1 MNLSKMI
8 QKRPKDT
15 KGTLIKLYKTLLP
28 FKVLIIFVVVL
39 SIFSCVLSLLGPYFC
54 GEAINEV
61 EKGPGMID
69 FSIVWKWAVMML
81 VSYLQLEYPIYI
93 FCDFVYLTINL
104 IMVSVSKK
112 TGYILR
118 KECFEKLHRLPVSV
132 FDDNSAGDILSRISY
147 DVDVVATSIQTDI
160 SQIITTI
167 ITVLGSFFMMLKI
180 SLPLSCITM
189 VTLPVTIIYTI
200 HIKGITRPLYSK
212 RSEKYGEM
220 NGFVE
225 EMFSGEKTIQA
236 YSYEENVSKEYAKIN
251 KEASDA
257 YFNADV
263 RGVTIGP
270 TMGMMNNL
278 SLALNGMIGSI
289 LYMFSFATLGQLSSF
304 ILYSRKFAG
313 PINELSNIMNEIF
326 SALSAAERIYSFLG
340 MKEDPEDAPD
350 AIELTSGE
358 GRVELR
364 DVSFSYSPE
373 KEILHSVSFSTEK
386 GKTLAIV
393 GETGAGK
400 TTIINLL
407 MRFYRPQGGKILID
421 GIDSAKLT
429 DRSLRSQFAM
439 VLQDTW
445 LFRGTILENIAYGR
459 EDATREEVVEA
470 AKKAGIH
477 HFITTLEKGYD
488 TVLSENGGN
497 ISKGQKQLL
506 TIARAFLSKAPV
518 LILDEAT
525 SNVDTSTEKKVQEAM
540 TALMKGRTAIVIA
553 HRLSTIENA
562 DEIIVMSHGS
572 VVEKG
577 THSSLLEKKGA
588 YYNLYRSQFA

>member
-1 MNLSKMI
+1 MKLSKMI

-15 KGTLIKLYKTLLP
+15 KGTLKRLWKTLYP
-28 FKVLIIFVVVL
+28 FWNIIIVVGLL
-39 SIFSCVLSLLGPYFC
+39 SLLSCVLSLLGPYFC

-61 EKGPGMID
+61 EKGAGAID
-69 FSIVWKWAVMML
+69 FSLVWKWALLML
-81 VSYLQLEYPIYI
+81 FSYILSEG
-93 FCDFVYLTINL
+93 VYLSINL
-104 IMVSVSKK
+104 IMVKISKK
-112 TGYILR
+112 TAYMLR
-118 KECFEKLHRLPVSV
+118 KECFDKLHRLPVSV
-132 FDDNSAGDILSRISY
+132 FDDNSAGDILSRVSY
-147 DVDVVATSIQTDI
+147 DVDVVATSIQADI
-160 SQIITTI
+160 SQIITTV
-167 ITVLGSFFMMLKI
+167 ITVLGSFFMMLNI
-180 SLPLSCITM
+180 SLPLSVVTM
-189 VTLPVTIIYTI
+189 VTLPITVLYTI

-236 YSYEENVSKEYAKIN
+236 YGYEENVSRQFASIN
-251 KEASDA
+251 EDASDA

-278 SLALNGMIGSI
+278 SLALNGTLGSI
-289 LYMFSFATLGQLSSF
+289 LYMFSYATLGQLSSF

-313 PINELSNIMNEIF
+313 PINELANIMNELF
-326 SALSAAERIYSFLG
+326 SALSAAERIFSFLD
-340 MKEDPEDAPD
+340 MEEERKDKEG
-350 AIELTSGE
+350 AIEIEKGE
-358 GRVELR
+358 GNIEVR
-364 DVSFSYSPE
+364 DVSFSYFPE
-373 KEILHSVSFSTEK
+373 KEILHNVSFSAEK

-407 MRFYRPQGGKILID
+407 MRFYYPERGKIFID
-421 GIDSAKLT
+421 GIDST
-429 DRSLRSQFAM
+429 DIKVHSQRRQFAM

-445 LFRGTILENIAYGR
+445 LFRGTVYDNIAYGR
-459 EDATREEVVEA
+459 EGATREEVVEA

-477 HFITTLEKGYD
+477 YFISTLDKGYD
-488 TVLSENGGN
+488 TVISEDGGN

-506 TIARAFLSKAPV
+506 TIARAFLPNSPV

-525 SNVDTSTEKKVQEAM
+525 SNVDTSTEKRVQEAM

-562 DEIIVMSHGS
+562 DEIIVMSNGS

-588 YYNLYRSQFA
+588 YYKLYRSQFS

>member
-81 VSYLQLEYPIYI
+81 VSYLFSEV
-93 FCDFVYLTINL
+93 VYLTINL

-167 ITVLGSFFMMLKI
+167 ITVLGSLFMMLKI

-445 LFRGTILENIAYGR
+445 LFRGTVLENIAYGR

-488 TVLSENGGN
+488 TVISENGGN

-518 LILDEAT
+518 LIRDEAT

>member
-28 FKVLIIFVVVL
+28 FKVFIIFVVAL
-39 SIFSCVLSLLGPYFC
+39 SIFSCILSLLGPYFC

-81 VSYLQLEYPIYI
+81 VSYLFSEV
-93 FCDFVYLTINL
+93 VYLTINL
-104 IMVSVSKK
+104 IMVSISKK

-340 MKEDPEDAPD
+340 MKEDPEDASD

-445 LFRGTILENIAYGR
+445 LFRGTVLENIAYGR

-488 TVLSENGGN
+488 TVISENGGN

-562 DEIIVMSHGS
+562 DEIIVMSYGS

>member
-69 FSIVWKWAVMML
+69 FSIVWKCAVMML
-81 VSYLQLEYPIYI
+81 VSYLFSEV
-93 FCDFVYLTINL
+93 VYLTINL

-340 MKEDPEDAPD
+340 MIEDPEDAPD

-445 LFRGTILENIAYGR
+445 LFRGTVLENIAYGR

-488 TVLSENGGN
+488 TVISENGGN

-525 SNVDTSTEKKVQEAM
+525 SNVDTSTEKKVQKAM

>member
-1 MNLSKMI
+1 MKLSKMI

-15 KGTLIKLYKTLLP
+15 KGTLKRLWKTLSP
-28 FKVLIIFVVVL
+28 FWNIIIVVGLL
-39 SIFSCVLSLLGPYFC
+39 SLLSCVLSLLGPYFC

-61 EKGPGMID
+61 EKGAGAID
-69 FSIVWKWAVMML
+69 FSLVWKWALLML
-81 VSYLQLEYPIYI
+81 FSYILSEG
-93 FCDFVYLTINL
+93 VYLSINL
-104 IMVSVSKK
+104 IMVKISKK
-112 TGYILR
+112 TAYMLR
-118 KECFEKLHRLPVSV
+118 KECFDKLHRLPVSV
-132 FDDNSAGDILSRISY
+132 FDDNSAGDILSRVSY
-147 DVDVVATSIQTDI
+147 DVDVVATSIQADI
-160 SQIITTI
+160 SQIITTV
-167 ITVLGSFFMMLKI
+167 ITVLGSFFMMLNI
-180 SLPLSCITM
+180 SLPLSVVTM
-189 VTLPVTIIYTI
+189 VTLPITVFYTI

-236 YSYEENVSKEYAKIN
+236 YGYEENVSRQFASIN
-251 KEASDA
+251 EDASDA

-278 SLALNGMIGSI
+278 SLALNGTLGSI
-289 LYMFSFATLGQLSSF
+289 LYMFSYATLGQLSSF

-313 PINELSNIMNEIF
+313 PINELANIMNELF
-326 SALSAAERIYSFLG
+326 SALSAAERIFSFLD
-340 MKEDPEDAPD
+340 MEEERKDKEG
-350 AIELTSGE
+350 AIEIEKGE
-358 GRVELR
+358 GNIEVR

-373 KEILHSVSFSTEK
+373 KEILHNVSFSAEK

-407 MRFYRPQGGKILID
+407 MRFYYPERGKIFID
-421 GIDSAKLT
+421 GIDST
-429 DRSLRSQFAM
+429 DIKVHSQRRQFAM

-445 LFRGTILENIAYGR
+445 LFRGTVYDNIAYGR
-459 EDATREEVVEA
+459 EGATREEVVEA

-477 HFITTLEKGYD
+477 YFISTLDKGYD
-488 TVLSENGGN
+488 TVISEDGGN

-506 TIARAFLSKAPV
+506 TIARAFLSNSPV

-525 SNVDTSTEKKVQEAM
+525 SNVDTSTEKRVQEAM

-562 DEIIVMSHGS
+562 DEIIVMSNGS

-588 YYNLYRSQFA
+588 YYKLYRSQFS

>member
-81 VSYLQLEYPIYI
+81 VSYLFSEV
-93 FCDFVYLTINL
+93 VYLTINL

-445 LFRGTILENIAYGR
+445 LFRGTVLENIAYGR

-470 AKKAGIH
+470 AKKVGIH

-488 TVLSENGGN
+488 TVISENGGN

-525 SNVDTSTEKKVQEAM
+525 SNVDTSTEKKVQKAM

>member
-1 MNLSKMI
+1 MKLSKMI
-8 QKRPKDT
+8 QKRPKDA
-15 KGTLIKLYKTLLP
+15 KGTLKRLCKTLSP
-28 FKVLIIFVVVL
+28 FKTTIMIVVL
-39 SIFSCVLSLLGPYFC
+39 LSFLSCVLSLFGPYFC

-61 EKGPGMID
+61 EKGQGNID
-69 FSIVWKWAVMML
+69 FSIVWKWAIMML
-81 VSYLQLEYPIYI
+81 FSYLFSEAVFLS
-93 FCDFVYLTINL
+93 INL
-104 IMVSVSKK
+104 LMVSVSKK
-112 TGYILR
+112 TGYLLR
-118 KECFEKLHRLPVSV
+118 KECFDKLHRLPISV
-132 FDDNSAGDILSRISY
+132 FDDNSAGDILSRVSY
-147 DVDVVATSIQTDI
+147 DVDVVATSIQADI
-160 SQIITTI
+160 SQVVTTV
-167 ITVLGSFFMMLKI
+167 ITVLGSFFMMIRI
-180 SLPLSCITM
+180 SLPLSVVTM
-189 VTLPVTIIYTI
+189 ITLPITIIYTI

-236 YSYEENVSKEYAKIN
+236 YGYEENVSKQFAQIN

-257 YFNADV
+257 YYNADV

-278 SLALNGMIGSI
+278 SLALNGTLGAI
-289 LYMFSFATLGQLSSF
+289 LYTFSYIGLGQISSF

-326 SALSAAERIYSFLG
+326 SALSAAERIYSFLD
-340 MKEDPEDAPD
+340 MKEEPSDQKDSVE
-350 AIELTSGE
+350 IENGE
-358 GRVELR
+358 GRIEMK
-364 DVSFSYSPE
+364 DVSFSYSPD
-373 KEILHSVSFSTEK
+373 KEILHNVSFSTQK
-386 GKTLAIV
+386 GKVLAIV

-407 MRFYRPQGGKILID
+407 MRFYYPQKGNILID
-421 GIDSAKLT
+421 GIDSVDLKARFQRK
-429 DRSLRSQFAM
+429 QFAM

-445 LFRGTILENIAYGR
+445 LFSGTVYENIAYGR
-459 EDATREEVVEA
+459 EDATKDEVIEA

-477 HFITTLEKGYD
+477 HFISTLNKGYD
-488 TVLSENGGN
+488 TIISEDGGN

-506 TIARAFLSKAPV
+506 TIARAFLSNSPV

-525 SNVDTSTEKKVQEAM
+525 SNVDTSTEKRVQEAM

-562 DEIIVMSHGS
+562 DEVLVMSNGS
-572 VVEKG
+572 IIERG

-588 YYNLYRSQFA
+588 YYKLYRSQFS

>member
-1 MNLSKMI
+1 MKLSKMI

-15 KGTLIKLYKTLLP
+15 KGTLKRLWKTLSP
-28 FKVLIIFVVVL
+28 FWNIILVVGLL
-39 SIFSCVLSLLGPYFC
+39 SLLSCVLSLLGPYFC

-61 EKGPGMID
+61 EKGAGAID
-69 FSIVWKWAVMML
+69 FSLVWKWALLML
-81 VSYLQLEYPIYI
+81 FSYILSEG
-93 FCDFVYLTINL
+93 VYLSINL
-104 IMVSVSKK
+104 IMVKISKK
-112 TGYILR
+112 TAYMLR
-118 KECFEKLHRLPVSV
+118 KECFDKLHRLPVSV
-132 FDDNSAGDILSRISY
+132 FDDNSAGDILSRVSY
-147 DVDVVATSIQTDI
+147 DVDVVATSIQADI
-160 SQIITTI
+160 SQIITTV
-167 ITVLGSFFMMLKI
+167 ITVLGSFFMMLNI
-180 SLPLSCITM
+180 SLPLSVVTM
-189 VTLPVTIIYTI
+189 VTLPITVLYTI

-236 YSYEENVSKEYAKIN
+236 YGYEENVSRQFASIN
-251 KEASDA
+251 EDASDA

-278 SLALNGMIGSI
+278 SLALNGTLGSI
-289 LYMFSFATLGQLSSF
+289 LYMFSYATLGQLSSF

-313 PINELSNIMNEIF
+313 PINELANIMNELF
-326 SALSAAERIYSFLG
+326 SALSAAERIFSFLD
-340 MKEDPEDAPD
+340 MEEERKDKEG
-350 AIELTSGE
+350 AIEIEKGE
-358 GRVELR
+358 GNIEVR

-373 KEILHSVSFSTEK
+373 KEILHNVSFSAEK

-407 MRFYRPQGGKILID
+407 MRFYYPERGKIFID
-421 GIDSAKLT
+421 GIDST
-429 DRSLRSQFAM
+429 DIKVHSQRRQFAM

-445 LFRGTILENIAYGR
+445 LFRGTVYDNIAYGR
-459 EDATREEVVEA
+459 EGATREEVVEA

-477 HFITTLEKGYD
+477 YFISTLDKGYD
-488 TVLSENGGN
+488 TVISEDGGN

-506 TIARAFLSKAPV
+506 TIARAFLSNSPV

-525 SNVDTSTEKKVQEAM
+525 SNVDTSTEKRVQEAM

-562 DEIIVMSHGS
+562 DEIIVMSNGS

-588 YYNLYRSQFA
+588 YYKLYRSQFS

>member
-28 FKVLIIFVVVL
+28 FKVLIIFVVAL

-81 VSYLQLEYPIYI
+81 VSYLFSEV
-93 FCDFVYLTINL
+93 VYLTINL

-340 MKEDPEDAPD
+340 MKEDPEDASD

-445 LFRGTILENIAYGR
+445 LFRGTVLENIAYGR

-488 TVLSENGGN
+488 TVISENGGN

-540 TALMKGRTAIVIA
+540 AALMKGRTAIVIA

-577 THSSLLEKKGA
+577 THSSLLEKKGT

>member
-1 MNLSKMI
+1 MKLSKMI

-15 KGTLIKLYKTLLP
+15 KGTLKRLWKTLSP
-28 FKVLIIFVVVL
+28 FWNIIIVVGLL
-39 SIFSCVLSLLGPYFC
+39 SLLSCVLSLLGPYFC

-61 EKGPGMID
+61 EKGAGAID
-69 FSIVWKWAVMML
+69 FSLVWKWALLML
-81 VSYLQLEYPIYI
+81 FSYILSEG
-93 FCDFVYLTINL
+93 VYLSINL
-104 IMVSVSKK
+104 IMVKISKK
-112 TGYILR
+112 TAYMLR
-118 KECFEKLHRLPVSV
+118 KECFDKLHRLPVSV
-132 FDDNSAGDILSRISY
+132 FDDNSAGDILSRVSY
-147 DVDVVATSIQTDI
+147 DVDVVATSIQADI
-160 SQIITTI
+160 SQIITTV
-167 ITVLGSFFMMLKI
+167 ITVLGSFFMMLNI
-180 SLPLSCITM
+180 SLPLSVVTM
-189 VTLPVTIIYTI
+189 VTLPITVLYTI

-236 YSYEENVSKEYAKIN
+236 YGYEENVSRQFASIN
-251 KEASDA
+251 EDASDA

-278 SLALNGMIGSI
+278 SLALNGTLGSI
-289 LYMFSFATLGQLSSF
+289 LYMFSYATLGQLSSF

-313 PINELSNIMNEIF
+313 PINELANIMNELF
-326 SALSAAERIYSFLG
+326 SALSAAERIFSFLD
-340 MKEDPEDAPD
+340 MEEERKDKEG
-350 AIELTSGE
+350 AIEIEKGE
-358 GRVELR
+358 GNIEVR
-364 DVSFSYSPE
+364 DVSFSYFPE
-373 KEILHSVSFSTEK
+373 KEILHNVSFSAEK

-407 MRFYRPQGGKILID
+407 MRFYYPERGKIFIG
-421 GIDSAKLT
+421 GIDST
-429 DRSLRSQFAM
+429 DIKVHSQRRQFAM

-445 LFRGTILENIAYGR
+445 LFRGTVYDNIAYGR
-459 EDATREEVVEA
+459 EGATREEVVEA

-477 HFITTLEKGYD
+477 YFISTLDKGYD
-488 TVLSENGGN
+488 TVISEDGGN

-506 TIARAFLSKAPV
+506 TIARAFLSNSPV

-525 SNVDTSTEKKVQEAM
+525 SNVDTSTEKRVQEAM

-562 DEIIVMSHGS
+562 DEIIVMSNGS

-588 YYNLYRSQFA
+588 YYKLYRSQFS

>member
-61 EKGPGMID
+61 EKGPGMIN

-81 VSYLQLEYPIYI
+81 VSYLFSEV
-93 FCDFVYLTINL
+93 VYLTINL

-488 TVLSENGGN
+488 TVISENGGN

>member
-28 FKVLIIFVVVL
+28 FKVLIIFVVAL

-69 FSIVWKWAVMML
+69 FSIIWKWAVMML
-81 VSYLQLEYPIYI
+81 VSYLFSEV
-93 FCDFVYLTINL
+93 VYLTINL

-340 MKEDPEDAPD
+340 MKEDPEDASD

-445 LFRGTILENIAYGR
+445 LFRGTVLENIAYGR

-488 TVLSENGGN
+488 TVISENGGN

>member
-1 MNLSKMI
+1 MKLSKMI

-15 KGTLIKLYKTLLP
+15 KGTLKRLWKTLSP
-28 FKVLIIFVVVL
+28 FWNIIIVVGLL
-39 SIFSCVLSLLGPYFC
+39 SLLSCVLSLLGPYFC

-61 EKGPGMID
+61 EKGAGAID
-69 FSIVWKWAVMML
+69 FSLVWKWSFLML
-81 VSYLQLEYPIYI
+81 FSYILSEA
-93 FCDFVYLTINL
+93 VYLSINL
-104 IMVSVSKK
+104 IMVKISKN
-112 TGYILR
+112 TAYMLR
-118 KECFEKLHRLPVSV
+118 KECFGKLHRLPVSV
-132 FDDNSAGDILSRISY
+132 FDDNSAGDILSRVSY
-147 DVDVVATSIQTDI
+147 DVDVVATSIQADI
-160 SQIITTI
+160 SQIITTV
-167 ITVLGSFFMMLKI
+167 ITVLGSFFMMLNI
-180 SLPLSCITM
+180 SLPLSVVTM
-189 VTLPVTIIYTI
+189 VTLPITVLYTI

-236 YSYEENVSKEYAKIN
+236 YGYEENVSRQFASIN
-251 KEASDA
+251 EDASDA

-278 SLALNGMIGSI
+278 SLALNGTLGSI
-289 LYMFSFATLGQLSSF
+289 LYMFSYATLGQLSSF

-313 PINELSNIMNEIF
+313 PINELANIMNELF
-326 SALSAAERIYSFLG
+326 SALSAAERIFSFLD
-340 MKEDPEDAPD
+340 MEEERKDKEG
-350 AIELTSGE
+350 AIEIEKGE
-358 GRVELR
+358 GNIEVR

-373 KEILHSVSFSTEK
+373 KEILHNVSFSAEK

-407 MRFYRPQGGKILID
+407 MRFYYPERGKIFID
-421 GIDSAKLT
+421 GIDRT
-429 DRSLRSQFAM
+429 DIKVHSQRRQFAM

-445 LFRGTILENIAYGR
+445 LFRGTVYDNIAYGR
-459 EDATREEVVEA
+459 EGATREEVVEA

-477 HFITTLEKGYD
+477 YFISTLDKGYD
-488 TVLSENGGN
+488 TVISEDGGN

-506 TIARAFLSKAPV
+506 TIARAFLSNSPV

-525 SNVDTSTEKKVQEAM
+525 SNVDTSTEKRVQEAM

-562 DEIIVMSHGS
+562 DEIIVMSNGS

-588 YYNLYRSQFA
+588 YYKLYRSQFS

>member
-81 VSYLQLEYPIYI
+81 VSYLFSEV
-93 FCDFVYLTINL
+93 VYLTINL

-364 DVSFSYSPE
+364 YVSFSYSPE

-445 LFRGTILENIAYGR
+445 LFRGTVLENIAYGR

-488 TVLSENGGN
+488 TVISENGGN

>member
-28 FKVLIIFVVVL
+28 FKVFIIFVVVL

-81 VSYLQLEYPIYI
+81 VSYLFSEV
-93 FCDFVYLTINL
+93 VYLTINL

-340 MKEDPEDAPD
+340 MIEDPEDAPD

-445 LFRGTILENIAYGR
+445 LFRGTVLENIAYGR

-488 TVLSENGGN
+488 TVISENGGN

>member
-81 VSYLQLEYPIYI
+81 VSYLFSEV
-93 FCDFVYLTINL
+93 VYLTINL

-340 MKEDPEDAPD
+340 MKEDPEDSPD

-445 LFRGTILENIAYGR
+445 LFRGTVLENIAYGR

-488 TVLSENGGN
+488 TVISENGGN

>member
-1 MNLSKMI
+1 MKLSKMI

-15 KGTLIKLYKTLLP
+15 KGTLKRLWKTLSP
-28 FKVLIIFVVVL
+28 FWNIIIVVGLL
-39 SIFSCVLSLLGPYFC
+39 SLLSCVLSLLGPYFC

-61 EKGPGMID
+61 EKGAGAID
-69 FSIVWKWAVMML
+69 FSLVWKWALLML
-81 VSYLQLEYPIYI
+81 FSYILSEG
-93 FCDFVYLTINL
+93 VYLSINL
-104 IMVSVSKK
+104 IMVKISKK
-112 TGYILR
+112 TAYMLR
-118 KECFEKLHRLPVSV
+118 KECFDKLHRLPVFV
-132 FDDNSAGDILSRISY
+132 FDDNSAGDILSRVSY
-147 DVDVVATSIQTDI
+147 DVDVVATSIQADI
-160 SQIITTI
+160 SQIITTV

-180 SLPLSCITM
+180 SLPLSVVTM
-189 VTLPVTIIYTI
+189 VTLPITVLYTI

-236 YSYEENVSKEYAKIN
+236 YGYEENVSRQFASIN
-251 KEASDA
+251 EDASDA

-278 SLALNGMIGSI
+278 SLALNGTLGSI
-289 LYMFSFATLGQLSSF
+289 LYMFSYATLGQLSSF

-313 PINELSNIMNEIF
+313 PINELANIMNELF
-326 SALSAAERIYSFLG
+326 SALSAAERIFSFLD
-340 MKEDPEDAPD
+340 MEEERKDKEG
-350 AIELTSGE
+350 AIEIEKGE
-358 GRVELR
+358 GNIEVR

-373 KEILHSVSFSTEK
+373 KEILHNVSFSAEK

-407 MRFYRPQGGKILID
+407 MRFYYPERGKIFID
-421 GIDSAKLT
+421 GIDST
-429 DRSLRSQFAM
+429 DIKVHSQRRQFAM

-445 LFRGTILENIAYGR
+445 LFRGTVYDNIAYGR
-459 EDATREEVVEA
+459 EGATREEVVEA

-477 HFITTLEKGYD
+477 YFISTLDKGYD
-488 TVLSENGGN
+488 TVISEDGGN

-506 TIARAFLSKAPV
+506 TIARAFLSNSPV

-525 SNVDTSTEKKVQEAM
+525 SNVDTSTEKRVQEAM

-562 DEIIVMSHGS
+562 DEIIVMSNGS

-588 YYNLYRSQFA
+588 YYKLYRSQFS

>member
-81 VSYLQLEYPIYI
+81 VSYLFSEV
-93 FCDFVYLTINL
+93 VYLTINL

-445 LFRGTILENIAYGR
+445 LFRGTVLENIAYGR

-488 TVLSENGGN
+488 TVICENGGN

>member
-81 VSYLQLEYPIYI
+81 VSYLFSEV
-93 FCDFVYLTINL
+93 VYLTINL

-225 EMFSGEKTIQA
+225 EMFSGEKTIQT

-445 LFRGTILENIAYGR
+445 LFRGTVLENIAYGR

-488 TVLSENGGN
+488 TVISENGGN

-588 YYNLYRSQFA
+588 YYKLYRSQFS

>member
-28 FKVLIIFVVVL
+28 FKVLIIFVVAL

-81 VSYLQLEYPIYI
+81 VSYLFSEV
-93 FCDFVYLTINL
+93 VYLTINL

-340 MKEDPEDAPD
+340 MIEDPEDAPD

-445 LFRGTILENIAYGR
+445 LFRGTVLENIAYGR

-488 TVLSENGGN
+488 TVISENGGN

>member
-81 VSYLQLEYPIYI
+81 VSYLFSEV
-93 FCDFVYLTINL
+93 VYLTINL
-104 IMVSVSKK
+104 IMVSISKK

-340 MKEDPEDAPD
+340 MKEDPEDASD

-445 LFRGTILENIAYGR
+445 LFRGTVLENIAYGR

-488 TVLSENGGN
+488 TVISENGGN

-562 DEIIVMSHGS
+562 DEIIVMSYGS

>member
-81 VSYLQLEYPIYI
+81 VSYLFSEV
-93 FCDFVYLTINL
+93 VYLTINL

-340 MKEDPEDAPD
+340 MKEDPEDASD

-445 LFRGTILENIAYGR
+445 LFRGTVLENIAYGR

-488 TVLSENGGN
+488 TVISENGGN

-506 TIARAFLSKAPV
+506 TIARALLSKAPV

>member
-1 MNLSKMI
+1 MKLSKMI

-15 KGTLIKLYKTLLP
+15 KGTLKRLWKTLSP
-28 FKVLIIFVVVL
+28 FWNIIIVVGLL
-39 SIFSCVLSLLGPYFC
+39 SLLSCVLSLLGPYFC

-61 EKGPGMID
+61 EKGAGAID
-69 FSIVWKWAVMML
+69 FSLVWKWALLML
-81 VSYLQLEYPIYI
+81 FSYILSEG
-93 FCDFVYLTINL
+93 VYLSINL
-104 IMVSVSKK
+104 IMVKISKK
-112 TGYILR
+112 TAYMLR
-118 KECFEKLHRLPVSV
+118 KECFDKLHRLPVFV
-132 FDDNSAGDILSRISY
+132 FDDNSAGDILSRVSY
-147 DVDVVATSIQTDI
+147 DVDVVATSIQADI
-160 SQIITTI
+160 SQIITTV
-167 ITVLGSFFMMLKI
+167 ITVLGSFFMMLNI
-180 SLPLSCITM
+180 SLPLSVVTM
-189 VTLPVTIIYTI
+189 VTLPITVLYTI

-236 YSYEENVSKEYAKIN
+236 YGYEENVSRQFASIN
-251 KEASDA
+251 EDASDA

-278 SLALNGMIGSI
+278 SLALNGTLGSI
-289 LYMFSFATLGQLSSF
+289 LYMFSYATLGQLSSF

-313 PINELSNIMNEIF
+313 PINELANIMNELF
-326 SALSAAERIYSFLG
+326 SALSAAERIFSFLD
-340 MKEDPEDAPD
+340 MEEERKDKEG
-350 AIELTSGE
+350 AIEIEKGE
-358 GRVELR
+358 GNIEVR

-373 KEILHSVSFSTEK
+373 KEILHNVSFSAEK

-407 MRFYRPQGGKILID
+407 MRFYYPERGKIFID
-421 GIDSAKLT
+421 GIDST
-429 DRSLRSQFAM
+429 DIKVHSQRRQFAM

-445 LFRGTILENIAYGR
+445 LFRGTVYDNIAYGR
-459 EDATREEVVEA
+459 EGATREEVVEA

-477 HFITTLEKGYD
+477 YFISTLDKGYD
-488 TVLSENGGN
+488 TVISEDGGN

-506 TIARAFLSKAPV
+506 TIARAFLSKSPV

-525 SNVDTSTEKKVQEAM
+525 SNVDTSTEKRVQEAM

-562 DEIIVMSHGS
+562 DEIIVMSNGS

-588 YYNLYRSQFA
+588 YYKLYRSQFS

>member
-28 FKVLIIFVVVL
+28 FKVFIIFVVVL

-81 VSYLQLEYPIYI
+81 VSYLFSEV
-93 FCDFVYLTINL
+93 VYLTINL

-445 LFRGTILENIAYGR
+445 LFRGTVLENIAYGR

-488 TVLSENGGN
+488 TVISENGGN

-525 SNVDTSTEKKVQEAM
+525 SNVDTSTEKKVQKAM

-562 DEIIVMSHGS
+562 DEIIVMSYGS

>member
-28 FKVLIIFVVVL
+28 FKVFIIFVVAL
-39 SIFSCVLSLLGPYFC
+39 SIFSCILSLLGPYFC

-81 VSYLQLEYPIYI
+81 VSYLFSEV
-93 FCDFVYLTINL
+93 VYLTINL
-104 IMVSVSKK
+104 IMVRVSKK

-340 MKEDPEDAPD
+340 MKEDPEDASD

-445 LFRGTILENIAYGR
+445 LFRGTVLENIAYGR

-488 TVLSENGGN
+488 TVISENGGN

>member
-1 MNLSKMI
+1 
-8 QKRPKDT
+8 
-15 KGTLIKLYKTLLP
+15 
-28 FKVLIIFVVVL
+28 
-39 SIFSCVLSLLGPYFC
+39 
-54 GEAINEV
+54 
-61 EKGPGMID
+61 
-69 FSIVWKWAVMML
+69 
-81 VSYLQLEYPIYI
+81 
-93 FCDFVYLTINL
+93 
-104 IMVSVSKK
+104 
-112 TGYILR
+112 
-118 KECFEKLHRLPVSV
+118 
-132 FDDNSAGDILSRISY
+132 
-147 DVDVVATSIQTDI
+147 
-160 SQIITTI
+160 
-167 ITVLGSFFMMLKI
+167 
-180 SLPLSCITM
+180 
-189 VTLPVTIIYTI
+189 
-200 HIKGITRPLYSK
+200 
-212 RSEKYGEM
+212 M

-236 YSYEENVSKEYAKIN
+236 YGYEENVSRQFASIN
-251 KEASDA
+251 EDASDA

-278 SLALNGMIGSI
+278 SLALNGTLGSI
-289 LYMFSFATLGQLSSF
+289 LYMFSYATLGQLSSF

-313 PINELSNIMNEIF
+313 PINELANIMNELF
-326 SALSAAERIYSFLG
+326 SALSAAERIFSFLD
-340 MKEDPEDAPD
+340 MEEERKDKEG
-350 AIELTSGE
+350 AIEIEKGE
-358 GRVELR
+358 GNIEVR

-373 KEILHSVSFSTEK
+373 KEILHNVSFSAEK

-407 MRFYRPQGGKILID
+407 MRFYYPEKGKILID
-421 GIDSAKLT
+421 GIDST
-429 DRSLRSQFAM
+429 DIKVHSQRRQFAM

-445 LFRGTILENIAYGR
+445 LFRGTVYDNIAYGR
-459 EDATREEVVEA
+459 EGATREEVVEA

-477 HFITTLEKGYD
+477 YFISTLDKGYD
-488 TVLSENGGN
+488 TVISEDGGN

-506 TIARAFLSKAPV
+506 TIARAFLSNSPV

-525 SNVDTSTEKKVQEAM
+525 SNVDTSTEKRVQEAM

-562 DEIIVMSHGS
+562 DEIIVMSNGS

-588 YYNLYRSQFA
+588 YYKLYRSQFS

>member
-1 MNLSKMI
+1 MKLSKMI

-15 KGTLIKLYKTLLP
+15 KGTLKRLWKTLSP
-28 FKVLIIFVVVL
+28 FWNIIIVVGLL
-39 SIFSCVLSLLGPYFC
+39 SLLSCVLSLLGPYFC

-61 EKGPGMID
+61 EKGAGAID
-69 FSIVWKWAVMML
+69 FSLVWKWALLML
-81 VSYLQLEYPIYI
+81 FSYILSEA
-93 FCDFVYLTINL
+93 VYLSINL
-104 IMVSVSKK
+104 IMVKISKK
-112 TGYILR
+112 TAYMLR
-118 KECFEKLHRLPVSV
+118 KECFDKLHRLPVSV
-132 FDDNSAGDILSRISY
+132 FDDNSAGDIISRVSY
-147 DVDVVATSIQTDI
+147 DVDVVATSIQADI
-160 SQIITTI
+160 SQIITTV

-180 SLPLSCITM
+180 SLPLSVVTM
-189 VTLPVTIIYTI
+189 VTLPITVFYTI

-236 YSYEENVSKEYAKIN
+236 YGYEENVSRQFASIN

-278 SLALNGMIGSI
+278 SLALNGTLGSI
-289 LYMFSFATLGQLSSF
+289 LYMFSYATLGQLSSF

-313 PINELSNIMNEIF
+313 PINELANIMNELF
-326 SALSAAERIYSFLG
+326 SALSAAERIFSFLD
-340 MKEDPEDAPD
+340 MEEERKDKEG
-350 AIELTSGE
+350 AIEIEKGE
-358 GRVELR
+358 GNIKVR

-373 KEILHSVSFSTEK
+373 KEILHNVSFSAEK

-407 MRFYRPQGGKILID
+407 MRFYYPDKGKIFID
-421 GIDSAKLT
+421 GIDST
-429 DRSLRSQFAM
+429 DIKVHSQRRQFAM

-445 LFRGTILENIAYGR
+445 LFRGTVYDNIAYGR
-459 EDATREEVVEA
+459 EGATREEVVEA

-477 HFITTLEKGYD
+477 YFISTLDKGYD
-488 TVLSENGGN
+488 TVISEDGGN

-506 TIARAFLSKAPV
+506 TIARAFLSKSPV

-525 SNVDTSTEKKVQEAM
+525 SNVDTSTEKRVQEAM

-562 DEIIVMSHGS
+562 DEIIVMSNGS

-577 THSSLLEKKGA
+577 THSSLL
-588 YYNLYRSQFA
+588 

>member
-1 MNLSKMI
+1 MKLSKMI

-15 KGTLIKLYKTLLP
+15 KGTLKRLWKTLSP
-28 FKVLIIFVVVL
+28 FWNIIIVVGLL
-39 SIFSCVLSLLGPYFC
+39 SLLSCVLSLLGPYFC

-61 EKGPGMID
+61 EKGAGAID
-69 FSIVWKWAVMML
+69 FSLVWKWALLML
-81 VSYLQLEYPIYI
+81 FSYILSEG
-93 FCDFVYLTINL
+93 VYLSINL
-104 IMVSVSKK
+104 IMVKISKK
-112 TGYILR
+112 TAYMLR
-118 KECFEKLHRLPVSV
+118 KECFDKLHRLPVSV
-132 FDDNSAGDILSRISY
+132 FDDNSAGDIISRVSY
-147 DVDVVATSIQTDI
+147 DVDVVATSIQADI
-160 SQIITTI
+160 SQIITTV

-180 SLPLSCITM
+180 SLPLSVVTM
-189 VTLPVTIIYTI
+189 VTLPITVFYTI

-236 YSYEENVSKEYAKIN
+236 YGYEENVSRQFASIN

-278 SLALNGMIGSI
+278 SLALNGTLGSI
-289 LYMFSFATLGQLSSF
+289 LYMFSYATLGQLSSF

-313 PINELSNIMNEIF
+313 PINELANIMNELF
-326 SALSAAERIYSFLG
+326 SALSAAERIFSFLD
-340 MKEDPEDAPD
+340 MEEERKDKEG
-350 AIELTSGE
+350 AIEIEKGE
-358 GRVELR
+358 GNIGVR

-373 KEILHSVSFSTEK
+373 KEILHNVSFSAEK

-407 MRFYRPQGGKILID
+407 MRFYYPDKGKIFID
-421 GIDSAKLT
+421 GIDST
-429 DRSLRSQFAM
+429 DIKIHSQRRQFAM

-445 LFRGTILENIAYGR
+445 LFRGTVYDNIAYGR
-459 EDATREEVVEA
+459 EGATREEVVEA

-477 HFITTLEKGYD
+477 YFISTLDKGYD
-488 TVLSENGGN
+488 TEISEDGGN

-506 TIARAFLSKAPV
+506 TIARAFLSNSPV

-525 SNVDTSTEKKVQEAM
+525 SNVDTSTEKRVQEAM

-562 DEIIVMSHGS
+562 DEIIVMSNGS

-588 YYNLYRSQFA
+588 YYKLYRSQFS

>member
-28 FKVLIIFVVVL
+28 FKVLIIFVVAL

-81 VSYLQLEYPIYI
+81 VSYLFSEV
-93 FCDFVYLTINL
+93 VYLTINL

-445 LFRGTILENIAYGR
+445 LFRGTVLENIAYGR

-488 TVLSENGGN
+488 TVISENGGN

-540 TALMKGRTAIVIA
+540 AALMKGRTAIVIA

>member
-81 VSYLQLEYPIYI
+81 VSYLFSEV
-93 FCDFVYLTINL
+93 VYLTINL

-364 DVSFSYSPE
+364 DVSFSYYPE
-373 KEILHSVSFSTEK
+373 KELLHAVSFSTEK

-445 LFRGTILENIAYGR
+445 LFRGTVLENIAYGR

-488 TVLSENGGN
+488 TVISENGGN

-525 SNVDTSTEKKVQEAM
+525 SNVDTSTEKKVQKAM

>member
-81 VSYLQLEYPIYI
+81 VSYLFSEV
-93 FCDFVYLTINL
+93 VYLTINL

-445 LFRGTILENIAYGR
+445 LFRGTVLENIAYGR

-488 TVLSENGGN
+488 TVISENGGN

-525 SNVDTSTEKKVQEAM
+525 SNVDTSTEKKVQKAM
-540 TALMKGRTAIVIA
+540 TALMKERTAIVIA
-553 HRLSTIENA
+553 HRLSTIETA

>member
-1 MNLSKMI
+1 MKLSKMI

-15 KGTLIKLYKTLLP
+15 KGTLKRLWKTLSP
-28 FKVLIIFVVVL
+28 FWNIIIVVGLL
-39 SIFSCVLSLLGPYFC
+39 SLLSCVLSLLGPYFC

-61 EKGPGMID
+61 EKGAGAID
-69 FSIVWKWAVMML
+69 FSLVWKWALLML
-81 VSYLQLEYPIYI
+81 FSYILSEG
-93 FCDFVYLTINL
+93 VYLSINL
-104 IMVSVSKK
+104 IMVKISKK
-112 TGYILR
+112 TAYMLR
-118 KECFEKLHRLPVSV
+118 KECFDKLHRLPVSV
-132 FDDNSAGDILSRISY
+132 FDDNSAGDILSRVSY
-147 DVDVVATSIQTDI
+147 DVDVVATSIQADI
-160 SQIITTI
+160 SQIITTV

-180 SLPLSCITM
+180 SLPLSVVTM
-189 VTLPVTIIYTI
+189 VTLPITVLYTI

-236 YSYEENVSKEYAKIN
+236 YGYEENVSRQFASIN

-278 SLALNGMIGSI
+278 SLALNGTLGSI
-289 LYMFSFATLGQLSSF
+289 LYMFSYATLGQLSSF

-313 PINELSNIMNEIF
+313 PINELANIMNELF
-326 SALSAAERIYSFLG
+326 SALSAAERIFSFLD
-340 MKEDPEDAPD
+340 MEEERKDKEG
-350 AIELTSGE
+350 AIEIEKGE
-358 GRVELR
+358 GNIGVR

-373 KEILHSVSFSTEK
+373 KEVLHNVSFSAEK

-407 MRFYRPQGGKILID
+407 MRFYYPERGKIFID
-421 GIDSAKLT
+421 GIDST
-429 DRSLRSQFAM
+429 DIKVHSQRRQFAM

-445 LFRGTILENIAYGR
+445 LFRGTVYDNIAYGR
-459 EDATREEVVEA
+459 EGATREEVVEA

-477 HFITTLEKGYD
+477 YFISTLDKGYD
-488 TVLSENGGN
+488 TVISEDGGN

-506 TIARAFLSKAPV
+506 TIARAFLSNSPV

-525 SNVDTSTEKKVQEAM
+525 SNVDTSTEKRVQEAM

-562 DEIIVMSHGS
+562 DEIIVMSNGS

-588 YYNLYRSQFA
+588 YYKLYRSQFS

>member
-1 MNLSKMI
+1 MKFSKMI

-15 KGTLIKLYKTLLP
+15 KGTLKRLWKTLSP
-28 FKVLIIFVVVL
+28 FWNIIIVVGLL
-39 SIFSCVLSLLGPYFC
+39 SLLSCVLSLLGPYFC

-61 EKGPGMID
+61 EKGAGAID
-69 FSIVWKWAVMML
+69 FSLVWKWALLML
-81 VSYLQLEYPIYI
+81 FSYILSEA
-93 FCDFVYLTINL
+93 VYLSINL
-104 IMVSVSKK
+104 IMVKISKK
-112 TGYILR
+112 TAYMLR
-118 KECFEKLHRLPVSV
+118 KECFDKLHRLPISV
-132 FDDNSAGDILSRISY
+132 FDDNSAGDILSRVSY

-160 SQIITTI
+160 SQIIITV

-180 SLPLSCITM
+180 SLPLSVVTM
-189 VTLPVTIIYTI
+189 VTLPITVFYTI

-236 YSYEENVSKEYAKIN
+236 YGYEENVSRQFASIN

-278 SLALNGMIGSI
+278 SLALNGTLGSI
-289 LYMFSFATLGQLSSF
+289 LYMFSYATLGQLSSF

-313 PINELSNIMNEIF
+313 PINELANIMNELF
-326 SALSAAERIYSFLG
+326 SALSAAERIFSFLD
-340 MKEDPEDAPD
+340 MAEERKDKEG
-350 AIELTSGE
+350 AIEIEKGE
-358 GRVELR
+358 GNIGVR

-373 KEILHSVSFSTEK
+373 KEILHNVSFSAEK

-407 MRFYRPQGGKILID
+407 MRFYYPDKGKIFID
-421 GIDSAKLT
+421 GIDST
-429 DRSLRSQFAM
+429 DIKIHSQRRQFAM

-445 LFRGTILENIAYGR
+445 LFRGTVYDNIAYGR
-459 EDATREEVVEA
+459 EGATREEVVEA

-477 HFITTLEKGYD
+477 YFISTLDKGYD
-488 TVLSENGGN
+488 TVISEDGGN

-506 TIARAFLSKAPV
+506 TIARAFLSNSPV

-525 SNVDTSTEKKVQEAM
+525 SNVDTSTEKRVQEAM

-553 HRLSTIENA
+553 HRLSTIREC
-562 DEIIVMSHGS
+562 DRIIVLEGGKIAEEGTYGQLM
-572 VVEKG
+572 EKG
-577 THSSLLEKKGA
+577 GVFSRLA
-588 YYNLYRSQFA
+588 RRQQ

>member
-81 VSYLQLEYPIYI
+81 VSYLFSEV
-93 FCDFVYLTINL
+93 VYLTINL

-445 LFRGTILENIAYGR
+445 LFRGTVLENIAYGR
-459 EDATREEVVEA
+459 EDATREDVVEA

-488 TVLSENGGN
+488 TVISENGGN

>member
-1 MNLSKMI
+1 MKLSKMI

-15 KGTLIKLYKTLLP
+15 KGTLKRLWKTLSP
-28 FKVLIIFVVVL
+28 FWNIIIVVGLL
-39 SIFSCVLSLLGPYFC
+39 SLLSCVLSLLGPYFC

-61 EKGPGMID
+61 EKGTGAID
-69 FSIVWKWAVMML
+69 FSLVWKWALLML
-81 VSYLQLEYPIYI
+81 FSYILSEA
-93 FCDFVYLTINL
+93 VYLSINL
-104 IMVSVSKK
+104 IIVKISKK
-112 TGYILR
+112 TAYMLR
-118 KECFEKLHRLPVSV
+118 KECFDKLHRLPVSV
-132 FDDNSAGDILSRISY
+132 FDDNSAGDILSRVSY
-147 DVDVVATSIQTDI
+147 DVDVVATSIQADI
-160 SQIITTI
+160 SQIIITV

-180 SLPLSCITM
+180 SLPLSVVTM
-189 VTLPVTIIYTI
+189 VTLPITVFYTI

-236 YSYEENVSKEYAKIN
+236 YGYEENVSMQFASIN

-278 SLALNGMIGSI
+278 SLALNGTLGSI
-289 LYMFSFATLGQLSSF
+289 LYMFSYATLGQLSSF

-313 PINELSNIMNEIF
+313 PINELANIMNELF
-326 SALSAAERIYSFLG
+326 SALSAAERIFSFLD
-340 MKEDPEDAPD
+340 MEEERKDKEG
-350 AIELTSGE
+350 AIEIEKGE
-358 GRVELR
+358 GNIEVR

-373 KEILHSVSFSTEK
+373 KEILHNVSFSAEK

-407 MRFYRPQGGKILID
+407 MRFYYPEKGKILID
-421 GIDSAKLT
+421 GIDST
-429 DRSLRSQFAM
+429 DIKVHSQRRQFAM

-445 LFRGTILENIAYGR
+445 LFRGTVYDNIAYGR
-459 EDATREEVVEA
+459 EGATREEVVEA

-477 HFITTLEKGYD
+477 YFISTLDKGYD
-488 TVLSENGGN
+488 TVISEDGGN

-506 TIARAFLSKAPV
+506 TIARAFLSNSPV

-525 SNVDTSTEKKVQEAM
+525 SNVDTSTEKRVQEAM

-562 DEIIVMSHGS
+562 DEIIVMSNGS

-588 YYNLYRSQFA
+588 YYKLYRSQFS

>member
-81 VSYLQLEYPIYI
+81 VSYLFSEV
-93 FCDFVYLTINL
+93 VYLTINL

-445 LFRGTILENIAYGR
+445 LFRGTVLENIAYGR

-488 TVLSENGGN
+488 TVISENGGN

-540 TALMKGRTAIVIA
+540 AALMKGRTAIVIA

-562 DEIIVMSHGS
+562 DEIIVMSHGA

>member
-61 EKGPGMID
+61 EKGPGMIN

-81 VSYLQLEYPIYI
+81 VSYLFSEV
-93 FCDFVYLTINL
+93 VYLTINL

-445 LFRGTILENIAYGR
+445 LFRGTVLENIAYGR

-488 TVLSENGGN
+488 TVISENGGN